1 MSEETVDIPKD
12 LALRLSDWHS
22 SMGDPI
28 YAVSSNGLAGVPVP
42 REVVMRALN
51 GLEQICVARR
61 NDPCVAGR
69 DDPHYITAVEILSAM
84 KCLLGLVKGGGFE
97 HVALGMSRTLWA
109 SAWASEAEEQGRSDI
124 LSGMDILY
132 AAPPTPKE
140 CLKVCSYALMDIL
153 RARPEISLMEIRN
166 IWETDTTS
174 AYDFGHELVKDLMEI
189 EGCVDLEEEGFIRP
203 SIPTHYYEF
212 KDEWVEP

>member
-1 MSEETVDIPKD
+1 MSEETVYIPKD
-12 LALRLSDWHS
+12 LALRLSNWHS

-42 REVVMRALN
+42 KEVAMRALN
-51 GLEQICVARR
+51 GLEQICATHHG
-61 NDPCVAGR
+61 DPYR
-69 DDPHYITAVEILSAM
+69 ITAVEMLSAM

-109 SAWASEAEEQGRSDI
+109 YAWASEAEEQGRSDL
-124 LSGMDILY
+124 LSGKDILY
-132 AAPPTPKE
+132 VAPPTPKE
-140 CLKVCSYALMDIL
+140 CLKVCSFALMDIL
-153 RARPEISLMEIRN
+153 NAFPETSLLHIRN
-166 IWETDTTS
+166 IWKTDTES
-174 AYDFGHELVKDLMEI
+174 AYEFGHELVKDLMEI